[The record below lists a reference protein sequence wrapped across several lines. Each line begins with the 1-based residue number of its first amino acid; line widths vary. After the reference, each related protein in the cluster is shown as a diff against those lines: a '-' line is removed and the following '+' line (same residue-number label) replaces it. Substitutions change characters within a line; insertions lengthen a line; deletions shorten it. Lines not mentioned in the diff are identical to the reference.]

1 MASNQEALRRYR
13 VIHNILRRGGKHKT
27 STILEACQ
35 RSYIRSSIR
44 TIQKDLEDLA
54 EDQKLGFFLPIK
66 KDTATKTYYYTYIPD
81 HIFPSLELERNE
93 INALLFY
100 AKTINQYDEYPLSQ
114 EISNAVKKVVEHSN
128 IPPKTRELFE
138 QNALL
143 ETEKHPPINGIELII
158 DLLEA
163 ISNRKVIIVRYKKFQ
178 VGATNE
184 YRIKPILLKEEKQL
198 WYILGEREGENKII
212 TLALDRII
220 SLTISNKEF
229 DPIAFNS
236 KEYFKY
242 SFGITVIDI
251 EPVNVIISF
260 NPDHGDYIKT
270 LPIHNSQT
278 ILEDNENRFVISI
291 NVKPSYE
298 FYSKILSYG
307 DNATIISP
315 PEIREWFR
323 KSFERAFNNYK

>member
-27 STILEACQ
+27 SSILEACQ
-35 RSYIRSSIR
+35 RSYIRSSLR

-54 EDQKLGFFLPIK
+54 EDPKLGFFLPIK
-66 KDTATKTYYYTYIPD
+66 KDSTTKTYYYTQIPD
-81 HIFPSLELERNE
+81 NIFPSLELERNE

-100 AKTINQYDEYPLSQ
+100 AKTINQYDEYPLSH
-114 EISNAVKKVVEHSN
+114 EISNAVKKVVENSN
-128 IPPKTRELFE
+128 IPPRTRELFE
-138 QNALL
+138 KETLL
-143 ETEKHPPINGIELII
+143 ETEKHLPINGIELII

-163 ISNRKVIIVRYKKFQ
+163 ISNRKVIVVHYKKFQ
-178 VGATNE
+178 VGITKE
-184 YRIKPILLKEEKQL
+184 YRIKPILLKEEKQY
-198 WYILGEREGENKII
+198 WYILGERENDGKII

-229 DPIAFNS
+229 ESIEFNS
-236 KEYFKY
+236 NEYFKY
-242 SFGITVIDI
+242 SFGITVMDI
-251 EPVNVIISF
+251 EPIEVVISF
-260 NPDHGDYIKT
+260 KPDHGDYIKT
-270 LPIHNSQT
+270 LPIHSSQS
-278 ILEDNENRFVISI
+278 ILEDNKNRFVISI

-315 PEIREWFR
+315 PEIKEWFR
-323 KSFERAFNNYK
+323 KSFERAYNNYK